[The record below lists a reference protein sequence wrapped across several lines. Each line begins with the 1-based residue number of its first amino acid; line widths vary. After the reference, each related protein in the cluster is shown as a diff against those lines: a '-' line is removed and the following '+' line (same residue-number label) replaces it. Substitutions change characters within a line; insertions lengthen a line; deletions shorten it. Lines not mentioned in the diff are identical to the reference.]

1 MVESGVAGFE
11 MTSWQ
16 AVYAPK
22 GTPKAIVQRLNAEI
36 TKALKLPD
44 VQAKLEGQLGM
55 NIVASSPEELAA
67 HMAREIP
74 RWAALVKKSGAE
86 PG

>member
-1 MVESGVAGFE
+1 MA
-11 MTSWQ
+11 
-16 AVYAPK
+16 
-22 GTPKAIVQRLNAEI
+22 QRLNAEI
-36 TKALKLPD
+36 VKTLKVPE

-55 NIVASSPEELAA
+55 NIVGSTPEELAA